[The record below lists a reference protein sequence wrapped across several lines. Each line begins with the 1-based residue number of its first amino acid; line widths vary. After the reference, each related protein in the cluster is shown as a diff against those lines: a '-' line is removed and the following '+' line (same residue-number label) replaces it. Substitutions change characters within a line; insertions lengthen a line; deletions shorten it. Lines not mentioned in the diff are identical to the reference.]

1 MTAELLGVKID
12 TSEMTLEELIESRD
26 ELQKVL
32 DTLTHE
38 IRSRKICEH
47 KHKV

>member
-1 MTAELLGVKID
+1 MTAEFFGVKID
-12 TSEMTLEELIESRD
+12 TSEMTLEKLIESRD

-32 DTLTHE
+32 DTLTYE